1 MKERRK
7 QKINIIAIIL
17 FVLLIAYVL
26 SILYPLFWGLMT
38 SVKHY
43 NNFRLDPVGFPDFS
57 YWANSN
63 IEGQNHWYSNYAYI
77 FNEFELTLKTT
88 FYRGIFVLER
98 VDRRSEV
105 TLLTSVLNTILCVGV
120 TSLLSTIVPCVVA
133 YLCCNYKYKFSK
145 LIYAMVLVTMT
156 LPLFGTTPAMI
167 TLLRQL
173 CLYDEFAGMWLM
185 GASFGGAYFL
195 VFYASFSGLS
205 SAYSEAAEI
214 DGASQFR
221 ILVSIILPLVSKM
234 ISTVFILVFVAQWND
249 YMTPMLYLPTKPTI
263 AFAIF
268 HITSTPSLVGGEVPK
283 TIAALMILALPV
295 VLLFVIFKDK
305 LMGNISMGGIKE

>member
-7 QKINIIAIIL
+7 NKISVLAIIL
-17 FVLLIAYVL
+17 FVLLAAYVL
-26 SILYPLFWGLMT
+26 SILFPLLWGLMT

-43 NNFRLDPVGFPDFS
+43 NDFRLDPVGFPDFS
-57 YWANSN
+57 YWANSK
-63 IEGQNHWYSNYAYI
+63 IEGQDHWYCNYTFI
-77 FNEFELTLKTT
+77 FNEFELVLKTS
-88 FYRGIFVLER
+88 FYRGLFVLEKVNR
-98 VDRRSEV
+98 KSEV
-105 TLLTSVLNTILCVGV
+105 TLLGSVLNTLLCVGV
-120 TSLLSTIVPCVVA
+120 TSFLSTIVPCVVA
-133 YLCCNYKYKFSK
+133 YLCSNYKYKFSK
-145 LIYAMVLVTMT
+145 LIYAMVLITMT

-173 CLYDEFAGMWLM
+173 RLYDEFAGMWFM
-185 GASFGGAYFL
+185 SATFGSAYFL

-205 SAYSEAAEI
+205 AAYSEAAEI
-214 DGASQFR
+214 DGASQIR
-221 ILVSIILPLVSKM
+221 VLLSIILPLVSKM

-295 VLLFVIFKDK
+295 ILLFVIFKDK